1 MNIAPIANSSI
12 LWFLCS
18 AVIITVIIQ
27 TLIFMRKGWKEAIS
41 LGVSKEQLIKT
52 VKASISVSILPTIP
66 IILILL
72 MMLPILG
79 IPIPWLRLTIIG
91 SAGYEFMAA
100 SMGIQSLGEEF
111 GVGGFSK
118 EAFGA
123 AIWVMTIGGSAATF
137 TTLVILKP
145 ITAAYEK
152 FKQSGAQIAS
162 IFGLCCLTGVLG
174 AVTADY
180 GTRSKS
186 GTIVLISSAICAFII
201 ITVSDKIPKLKWLK
215 DFNMAL
221 SMIFGMFIAVI
232 IS

>member
-1 MNIAPIANSSI
+1 MNIAPIANGGI

-18 AVIITVIIQ
+18 AVIVAVIIQ

-41 LGVSKEQLIKT
+41 LGIPKEQLIKT
-52 VKASISVSILPTIP
+52 VKASISVSILPTVP

-79 IPIPWLRLTIIG
+79 VPIPWLRLTIIG

-111 GVGGFSK
+111 AVGGFSK

-123 AIWVMTIGGSAATF
+123 AMWVMTIGGSVATL

-145 ITAAYEK
+145 ITTAYEK
-152 FKQSGAQIAS
+152 LKKTSVQIAS
-162 IFGLCCLTGVLG
+162 ILGLCCLTGVLG
-174 AVTADY
+174 AVAADY
-180 GTRSKS
+180 GTRSKL
-186 GTIVLISSAICAFII
+186 GTIVMISSALCAFVLISI
-201 ITVSDKIPKLKWLK
+201 SDRIPKIK
-215 DFNMAL
+215 
-221 SMIFGMFIAVI
+221 
-232 IS
+232 